1 LLFLYFFLL
10 FCRLD
15 KVYLLEGRKSLKNLN
30 NFKVIEANIGDEDS
44 VGQEYPDQEFFTTEQ
59 GPTFGEIYDKF

>member
-1 LLFLYFFLL
+1 
-10 FCRLD
+10 LD
-15 KVYLLEGRKSLKNLN
+15 KVYLLEGRKSPKNLN